1 MITYAEA
8 LEYIYNLTKYG
19 IKLGLKNITYL
30 LFLLGNPHQRLNII
44 HIAGTNGKGSTAAII
59 SSILQSDGFKVGL
72 YTSPHLVDFTE
83 RMKINFQSI
92 SEEKICELLERI
104 KPYIEE
110 VAHTSGYNH
119 PTFFEV
125 ITAMSFLYFYEKK
138 VDFLVLEVGLG
149 GRLDATNVCQPLISV
164 ITRIDYDHMDKL
176 GNSLREIAREKGGI
190 IKSGGIVITSNQ
202 YDEAY
207 DEIKKI
213 AGEKNSLFF
222 SIGKEINYEIKKT
235 DIKGSIFN
243 LKGIYN
249 NYKNLYI
256 SLLGKYQVDNAAI
269 AVTATEVL
277 KIRGLNISKKAIR
290 EGLEKVKWEGR
301 LEIIQNNPMLILDG
315 AHNPNGVKMVR
326 QALEEVF
333 SYDKLILVLAIFS
346 DKDYKKMI
354 QIISPMADLII
365 TTKAKNP
372 RATPPQIIAQ
382 KASQYISQDRIIVT
396 EDIPQ
401 AIKCALSNSHK
412 DDLICIT
419 GSLYT
424 IGEAKRYFNSLGRI
438 NPTPTKSEKM

>member
-19 IKLGLKNITYL
+19 IKLGLKNISYL
-30 LFLLGNPHQRLNII
+30 LFLLGNPHKKLNII
-44 HIAGTNGKGSTAAII
+44 HISGTNGKGSTAAII
-59 SSILQSDGFKVGL
+59 SSIIQSDGFKVGL

-92 SEEKICELLERI
+92 SERKICELLERI
-104 KPYIEE
+104 KPYIKE
-110 VAHTSGYNH
+110 VDHTSGYNH

-125 ITAMSFLYFYEKK
+125 ITTMAFLYFFEEK

-149 GRLDATNVCQPLISV
+149 GRLDATNVCEPLISV
-164 ITRIDYDHMDKL
+164 ITHIDYDHMDKL
-176 GNSLREIAREKGGI
+176 GNSIKEIAGEKGGI

-213 AGEKNSLFF
+213 TCEKNSLIFG
-222 SIGKEINYEIKKT
+222 IGKEINYKIMKS
-235 DIKGSIFN
+235 DVKGNIFN

-249 NYKNLYI
+249 DYKNLYI
-256 SLLGKYQVDNAAI
+256 PLLGKYQVDNAAT
-269 AVTATEVL
+269 AVTAIEAL
-277 KIRGLNISKKAIR
+277 RIRGLNISKRAIL

-301 LEIIQNNPMLILDG
+301 LEIIQYDPLLILDG

-333 SYDKLILVLAIFS
+333 SYHRLILVLAIFS

-354 QIISPMADLII
+354 RVISPIADLII

-382 KASQYISQDRIIVT
+382 EAAQYISQDRIIVT
-396 EDIPQ
+396 ENIPQ

-424 IGEAKRYFNSLGRI
+424 VGEAKRYF
-438 NPTPTKSEKM
+438 KSKEYK

>member
-8 LEYIYNLTKYG
+8 LDYIYNLTKYG

-30 LFLLGNPHQRLNII
+30 LFLLGNPHQKLNII

-92 SEEKICELLERI
+92 SEKKVCELLERI

-125 ITAMSFLYFYEKK
+125 ITAMAFLYFYEEK

-164 ITRIDYDHMDKL
+164 ITKIDYDHMDKL

-190 IKSGGIVITSNQ
+190 IKSRGIVITSNQ

-213 AGEKNSLFF
+213 AGKKNSLFF
-222 SIGKEINYEIKKT
+222 SIGKEINYEIKKS

-249 NYKNLYI
+249 DYKNLYI
-256 SLLGKYQVDNAAI
+256 SLLGKHQVDNAAI
-269 AVTATEVL
+269 AVTAIEVL

-301 LEIIQNNPMLILDG
+301 LEIIQYDPLLILDG
-315 AHNPNGVKMVR
+315 AHNLNGVKIVR
-326 QALEEVF
+326 QALEEIF
-333 SYDKLILVLAIFS
+333 SYDKIILVLAIFS

-354 QIISPMADLII
+354 QVISPIADLII

-382 KASQYISQDRIIVT
+382 KAAQYISQDRIIVT

-419 GSLYT
+419 GSLYA
-424 IGEAKRYFNSLGRI
+424 IGEAKRYFIAGVG
-438 NPTPTKSEKM
+438 